1 MKKSIFFA
9 EIYHAACKLITK
21 TTSLFLKENGS
32 TVGGVYGES
41 ASQQT
46 ACVCNT
52 QNTPLFFESERGFGG
67 KRKPS
72 FPVKRKFSLSTKLS
86 PFTLIE
92 LLVVIAIIAILAA
105 MLMPALQ
112 QARERGK
119 TASCMNNLKQINV
132 GFVFYGD
139 SFDGWYMP
147 YDDATGAY
155 TRYWQ
160 NKVAQYG
167 LGSAKLTKFVDLE
180 KYPACYACPSARPP
194 VYGWSDGARAT
205 NKLSYGFSFYTLS
218 ASYTKYNYSCKPAN
232 IKQPSK
238 AVLLADI
245 ECRVFDGNNFI
256 CYPPGS
262 SRYMNSAA
270 YSSNWGV
277 ADWHNG
283 GANVLWLSGYVS
295 HKSEKELWDTGKA
308 ESWFKRTEK
317 GEI

>member
-1 MKKSIFFA
+1 MNTIKQTTCASTPSNAPLSGKMK
-9 EIYHAACKLITK
+9 
-21 TTSLFLKENGS
+21 
-32 TVGGVYGES
+32 S
-41 ASQQT
+41 A
-46 ACVCNT
+46 
-52 QNTPLFFESERGFGG
+52 
-67 KRKPS
+67 
-72 FPVKRKFSLSTKLS
+72 
-86 PFTLIE
+86 FTLIE

-119 TASCMNNLKQINV
+119 SASCMNNLKQISV
-132 GFVFYGD
+132 GFTFYSD

-167 LGSAKLTKFVDLE
+167 LGSGKITSFVDLA

-194 VYGWSDGARAT
+194 IYGWSDGARAT
-205 NKLSYGFSFYTLS
+205 DKLSYGFSFYSVGASLS
-218 ASYTKYNYSCKPAN
+218 RYSFTCKPSN

-238 AVLLADI
+238 LVLLADI

-256 CYPPGS
+256 CYPPDVRGMS
-262 SRYMNSAA
+262 SAA
-270 YSSNWGV
+270 YSTNWGV

-283 GANVLWLSGYVS
+283 GANVLWLSGNVS
-295 HKSEKELWDTGKA
+295 YKSEKELFETGKA
-308 ESWFKRTEK
+308 EKWFKRNAQ
-317 GEI
+317 GEID

>member
-1 MKKSIFFA
+1 MKAKGSA
-9 EIYHAACKLITK
+9 EC
-21 TTSLFLKENGS
+21 
-32 TVGGVYGES
+32 GVYGSVRMGTENYGAS
-41 ASQQT
+41 APQQT
-46 ACVCNT
+46 TCVCNT
-52 QNTPLFFESERGFGG
+52 QNTPLFLKAKGSARGQDHPVPTLGFSRE
-67 KRKPS
+67 KKLS
-72 FPVKRKFSLSTKLS
+72 FPLASH

-119 TASCMNNLKQINV
+119 TANCMNNLKQINV

-147 YDDATGAY
+147 YDDATAAY

-167 LGSAKLTKFVDLE
+167 LGSAKLTSYVDLA

-205 NKLSYGFSFYTLS
+205 DKLSYGFSFYTLS
-218 ASYTKYNYSCKPAN
+218 ASYAKYNYSCKPAN

-262 SRYMNSAA
+262 GSRYMNSAA
-270 YSSNWGV
+270 HSSNWGV